1 MKDFIC
7 NEHTIH
13 CWIDHAR
20 TTYKN
25 SNIMTLNG
33 IVIAMHED
41 YKKAV
46 SNEQKEK
53 QV

>member
-20 TTYKN
+20 TVYN
-25 SNIMTLNG
+25 NPNIMTLND
-33 IVIAMHED
+33 IVVAMYED
-41 YKKAV
+41 CKKRV
-46 SNEQKEK
+46 TNEQKEK

>member
-1 MKDFIC
+1 MKDLIC
-7 NEHTIH
+7 DERIAQM
-13 CWIDHAR
+13 WIDHAR
-20 TTYKN
+20 TVYN
-25 SNIMTLNG
+25 NPNIMTLND
-33 IVIAMHED
+33 IVIAMYED

>member
-7 NEHTIH
+7 DEHIAQY
-13 CWIDHAR
+13 WIDHAR
-20 TTYKN
+20 TVYN
-25 SNIMTLNG
+25 NPNIMTLND

-41 YKKAV
+41 YTKAV

>member
-1 MKDFIC
+1 MKNFIC
-7 NEHTIH
+7 DEHIAH

-20 TTYKN
+20 TIYN
-25 SNIMTLNG
+25 NPNIMTLND
-33 IVIAMHED
+33 IVIAMYED
-41 YKKAV
+41 FKKAV